1 MKCAQVLP
9 AVVLALL
16 VTVFQWQACFA
27 ADAAAQSTP
36 KYIRIPVYF
45 VTDRNRQDKHNKDI
59 VEFGCERK
67 YRGICKHELFT
78 GVAYCRIRNT
88 ENKTFNSCMGDI
100 GWQQTDHNS
109 EGPDGVELTQGDTY
123 PAREDKLFSQLG
135 HTAGVTPDKEM
146 FMFVPG
152 YMSTFESGLRSAARL
167 SYYAER
173 PVLLYSWASKGK
185 FTQYF
190 ADEATIEWT
199 QDHFNDILSRVSSL
213 AELNP
218 PVHCRLYAHSMGG
231 RLVLRATPYLK
242 ASKGLREVSVIC
254 PDVDDGVVKHYAAK
268 YFDGSTDILVRLY
281 ISKRDAM
288 LRLSQAV
295 HGGYGRLG
303 EDRQPLDNLLPKD
316 APKFVPT
323 VDANAGEHV
332 CPESLH
338 RKLLTVDFTAL
349 DIGTFGHRIPVELLT
364 GLSQCGQP
372 YGNLKLC
379 IVTPKGNVV
388 SDNAPAD
395 DANDGVLKVLKPG
408 WRGTPIFGTLVRYRP
423 RLRLLMTKDWSLK

>member
-1 MKCAQVLP
+1 MKCAHVLP
-9 AVVLALL
+9 AVVLAWLVAFCLL
-16 VTVFQWQACFA
+16 PACFA
-27 ADAAAQSTP
+27 QNTTDRVP

-45 VTDRNRQDKHNKDI
+45 VTDRNREDKHNKDV

-88 ENKTFNSCMGDI
+88 ENKPFKSCMGDI
-100 GWQQTDHNS
+100 GWKETQHHG
-109 EGPDGVELTQGDTY
+109 EGPDGVELTAGDTY
-123 PAREDKLFSQLG
+123 AARQDKLFSQLG
-135 HTAGVTPDKEM
+135 HAAGVTADKEM

-167 SYYAER
+167 SYFAER
-173 PVLLYSWASKGK
+173 PVLLYSWPSKGK

-199 QDHFNDILSRVSSL
+199 QDHFNDILGRVSSL
-213 AELNP
+213 GELNP

-242 ASKGLREVSVIC
+242 SSKSLREVAVVC

-288 LRLSQAV
+288 LKLSQAV

-303 EDRQPLDNLLPKD
+303 EDRQPLDSLLPQN
-316 APKFVPT
+316 AAKFVPAA
-323 VDANAGEHV
+323 DATAEEQS

-338 RKLLTVDFTAL
+338 RKLLTIDFTAV
-349 DIGTFGHRIPVELLT
+349 DIGTVGHRIPVELLT
-364 GLSQCGQP
+364 GLSQAGQP
-372 YGNLKLC
+372 YGNLKLRV
-379 IVTPKGNVV
+379 VTAKGKVI
-388 SDNAPAD
+388 SDD
-395 DANDGVLKVLKPG
+395 TTANDGVVTVFKPG
-408 WRGTPIFGTLVRYRP
+408 WRGTPIIGTLVRYRP
-423 RLRLLMTKDWSLK
+423 RLRLLITKDWSLK